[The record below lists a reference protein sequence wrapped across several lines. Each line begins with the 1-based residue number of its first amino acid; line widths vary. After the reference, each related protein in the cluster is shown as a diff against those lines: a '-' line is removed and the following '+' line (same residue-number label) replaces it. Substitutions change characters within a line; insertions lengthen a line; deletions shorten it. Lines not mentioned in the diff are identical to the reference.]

1 MTEATKQKFNKA
13 YLETAEALHAFRALS
28 DPITVSQIAVIRRIL
43 CGVTTKLVS
52 VESELALSEERQR
65 A

>member
-1 MTEATKQKFNKA
+1 MTEATHNKLLKAKQ
-13 YLETAEALHAFRALS
+13 ETAEALDAFLEME

-52 VESELALSEERQR
+52 VEAELALSEERQR
-65 A
+65 S